1 MVIVKGVKDNMKQIK
16 ILLAESNNELRQQ
29 LEQELQKKSELYLL
43 PSCKDGQECLERV
56 RMNKPDVLIL
66 DCIMA
71 KVDGIEV
78 LSTLSKEGI
87 KVGKILCTS
96 NFINDFMITEMQ
108 KYQVDYF
115 LMKPFEAKNLS
126 DKILQVSS
134 YEKVPVT
141 LYPQKQEANV
151 ENMDDERLTRLHLE
165 REITEILHE
174 IGIPAHI
181 KGYMYLRTA
190 ILETYINVDYLGQ
203 ITKVL
208 YPEIA
213 RRYMTTSSRVER
225 AIRHA
230 IEVAWNRGNIDAID
244 EIFAYTISASKA
256 KPTNS
261 EFIAM
266 ISDKLRLEH
275 RLKSG
280 SANNLIHAR

>member
-1 MVIVKGVKDNMKQIK
+1 MKQIK
-16 ILLAESNNELRQQ
+16 ILLCENGREFREQA
-29 LEQELQKKSELYLL
+29 EQEMRKRAEWNVL
-43 PSCKDGQECLERV
+43 PSCRDGRECLERV
-56 RMNKPDVLIL
+56 RSARPDVLIL
-66 DCIMA
+66 DCIMP
-71 KVDGIEV
+71 KMDGMEV
-78 LSTLSKEGI
+78 LSALSREGI
-87 KVGKILCTS
+87 HPSKILCTS
-96 NFINDFMITEMQ
+96 SFVNDLMIADMQ

-115 LMKPFEAKNLS
+115 LLKPVEARVLC
-126 DKILQVSS
+126 DKISQVCSYQKPASKTAGDIRRAEGEQQDQQRLARLQ
-134 YEKVPVT
+134 
-141 LYPQKQEANV
+141 
-151 ENMDDERLTRLHLE
+151 LE
-165 REITEILHE
+165 REITDILHE

-190 ILETYINVDYLGQ
+190 ILETYLNVDYLGQ

-266 ISDKLRLEH
+266 IADKLRLEH
-275 RLKSG
+275 RLK
-280 SANNLIHAR
+280 NKKVFVPQYR

>member
-1 MVIVKGVKDNMKQIK
+1 MKQIR
-16 ILLAESNNELRQQ
+16 ILLCESNSEIREQM
-29 LEQELQKKSELYLL
+29 EQELRKKNDWLLL
-43 PSCKDGQECLERV
+43 PSCKDGQECLERIRV
-56 RMNKPDVLIL
+56 SHPDVLVL
-66 DCIMA
+66 DCIMP
-71 KVDGIEV
+71 KLDGMEV
-78 LSTLSKEGI
+78 LSTLSREWI
-87 KVGKILCTS
+87 RIGKILCTS
-96 NFINDFMITEMQ
+96 SFINDFMVTEMQ

-115 LMKPFEAKNLS
+115 LMKPVDPKTVSE
-126 DKILQVSS
+126 KIAQVCS
-134 YEKVPVT
+134 YQKVTAPT
-141 LYPQKQEANV
+141 PSAMPANAN
-151 ENMDDERLTRLHLE
+151 ENQDDERMMRLQLE

-190 ILETYINVDYLGQ
+190 ILETYLNVDYLGQ

-266 ISDKLRLEH
+266 IADKLRLEH
-275 RLKSG
+275 RIKNNTG
-280 SANNLIHAR
+280 SYAKIG